1 MKKHLMLGVNSKTQ
15 MCCTLECLLPFE
27 QLDEQNLEEK
37 DFAHGATNWCGQDEI
52 KRTLVIHGAKETG
65 RVIKLDR
72 PLVYSGIDHDMGHE
86 YPWRFHVDEIRELE
100 GKYNA

>member
-37 DFAHGATNWCGQDEI
+37 EPPAGEKMPKSIQ
-52 KRTLVIHGAKETG
+52 K
-65 RVIKLDR
+65 
-72 PLVYSGIDHDMGHE
+72 YSH
-86 YPWRFHVDEIRELE
+86 L
-100 GKYNA
+100 